1 MEPDADATAPAAAL
15 VTPAAKPLLGPHM
28 QLLVWCSVC
37 PPANS
42 TAARTAALSCQK
54 GQTAELPDLDS
65 PLGRDRRVVPVLG
78 RIHLP
83 EPTMEI
89 TMPRSHAAE
98 TQTQPTDR
106 CRHPQDR
113 LAPYLPTLRQ
123 MLLEQRAFRL
133 EQLVELRAAEGRTM
147 DTDAADTDADR
158 ARREVAALM
167 ADGARRAMADI
178 GLALAS
184 MVAGRYGCCHACHA
198 DIPLAVLEVIPQARL
213 CLSCQRSES
222 DLR

>member
-1 MEPDADATAPAAAL
+1 
-15 VTPAAKPLLGPHM
+15 
-28 QLLVWCSVC
+28 
-37 PPANS
+37 
-42 TAARTAALSCQK
+42 
-54 GQTAELPDLDS
+54 
-65 PLGRDRRVVPVLG
+65 
-78 RIHLP
+78 
-83 EPTMEI
+83 
-89 TMPRSHAAE
+89 MPRSHAAE

-133 EQLVELRAAEGRTM
+133 EQLVELRAAEGRTV
-147 DTDAADTDADR
+147 DTDAGR

-184 MVAGRYGCCHACHA
+184 MVAGHYGCCHACHA